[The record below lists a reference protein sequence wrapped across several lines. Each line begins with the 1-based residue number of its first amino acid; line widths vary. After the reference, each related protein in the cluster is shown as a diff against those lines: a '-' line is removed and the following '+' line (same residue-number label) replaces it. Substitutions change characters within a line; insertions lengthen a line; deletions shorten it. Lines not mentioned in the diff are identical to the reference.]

1 MLHNFA
7 YVAGLYVNVVQIQVA
22 YYISDHTTD
31 KILHIMYQS
40 YHLSQNV
47 LFMRNE

>member
-7 YVAGLYVNVVQIQVA
+7 YVAGLYVNVQIQVT

-31 KILHIMYQS
+31 KILHIMYQF
-40 YHLSQNV
+40 YHLSQNA